1 MDDETVGEVRDV
13 HPIIVCEGRAEEV
26 IVRKLMDA
34 DALVYPTANIVDVTR
49 TRRAADIQDGFLNYD
64 YDWPVCIARVLDS
77 RKEKFRLGNLYRDR
91 YQVKSYI
98 THPEIEVL
106 VILREGQWTGWQ
118 KVRRQLKPSD
128 YCKQRLGLR
137 EIKTDGFLKEYW
149 DVDSIKRA
157 ASEYKRRAVIPKG
170 ELCLADL
177 IRYEGL
183 R

>member
-1 MDDETVGEVRDV
+1 MTKPLAKCATSTPSSYAR
-13 HPIIVCEGRAEEV
+13 EGRKRSSSES
-26 IVRKLMDA
+26 LW
-34 DALVYPTANIVDVTR
+34 TR
-49 TRRAADIQDGFLNYD
+49 T
-64 YDWPVCIARVLDS
+64 
-77 RKEKFRLGNLYRDR
+77 
-91 YQVKSYI
+91 
-98 THPEIEVL
+98 
-106 VILREGQWTGWQ
+106 
-118 KVRRQLKPSD
+118 

-157 ASEYKRRAVIPKG
+157 ASEYKRRAVIPRG

>member
-13 HPIIVCEGRAEEV
+13 HPIILCEGRAEEV

-49 TRRAADIQDGFLNYD
+49 TRRAADIQDGF
-64 YDWPVCIARVLDS
+64 
-77 RKEKFRLGNLYRDR
+77 
-91 YQVKSYI
+91 
-98 THPEIEVL
+98 
-106 VILREGQWTGWQ
+106 WTMTTIGPC
-118 KVRRQLKPSD
+118 VSH
-128 YCKQRLGLR
+128 
-137 EIKTDGFLKEYW
+137 GF
-149 DVDSIKRA
+149 
-157 ASEYKRRAVIPKG
+157 VIPKG

>member
-34 DALVYPTANIVDVTR
+34 NALVYPTANIVDVTR
-49 TRRAADIQDGFLNYD
+49 TRRAADIQ
-64 YDWPVCIARVLDS
+64 
-77 RKEKFRLGNLYRDR
+77 
-91 YQVKSYI
+91 
-98 THPEIEVL
+98 
-106 VILREGQWTGWQ
+106 
-118 KVRRQLKPSD
+118 
-128 YCKQRLGLR
+128 
-137 EIKTDGFLKEYW
+137 DGFLKEYW